1 MKTALCLMAGCL
13 LAGTAAHAGTVTS
26 LYGTINC
33 FGLAGVTSCPDGSD
47 WETGLG
53 GVFGHDYRDAY
64 DLANAPLT
72 DIWAAPTDPTWNQPS
87 YSAAGA
93 TSATLSMRIAGIA
106 DVGGP
111 DTVLFDGTSIGV
123 IPINSA
129 SDAFQEVLTYTFAV
143 PIGLLNGN
151 DSVEITTAGND
162 GYIID
167 YSQLTVTTGSSV
179 PEPATFGL
187 LLLGFGVLGAAKAR
201 RSVRQG

>member
-1 MKTALCLMAGCL
+1 MKTTFCLIACGL

-33 FGLAGVTSCPDGSD
+33 FGLSGVTSCPDGSD

-53 GVFGHDYRDAY
+53 GVFFTDYRDAY

-72 DIWAAPTDPTWNQPS
+72 DIWASPTDPTWNQPT
-87 YSAAGA
+87 YSTAGA
-93 TSATLSMRIAGIA
+93 TSATLSMRIAGIG
-106 DVGGP
+106 DVGLSYS
-111 DTVLFDGTSIGV
+111 VLFDGTSIGT
-123 IPINSA
+123 IPTNSA

-143 PIGLLNGN
+143 PVGLLDGN
-151 DSVEITTAGND
+151 DSVEITTTGTD

-201 RSVRQG
+201 RSRA